1 MKCEYG
7 ELNCIVDLKWLF
19 VEDRVDFMI
28 IKLIFNAQHKKN
40 KPKNLQ
46 TKVSEGNQ
54 TSRKSLLTLMRKNEN
69 IIKSVETNKI
79 LKYLPIKIREEIFPS
94 GVSNMNYLF

>member
-40 KPKNLQ
+40 KP
-46 TKVSEGNQ
+46 
-54 TSRKSLLTLMRKNEN
+54 
-69 IIKSVETNKI
+69 
-79 LKYLPIKIREEIFPS
+79 
-94 GVSNMNYLF
+94 

>member
-7 ELNCIVDLKWLF
+7 ELNFIFDLKWLF
-19 VEDRVDFMI
+19 VEERVDFI
-28 IKLIFNAQHKKN
+28 IMKLIFNALHKKT
-40 KPKNLQ
+40 PKNLK

-54 TSRKSLLTLMRKNEN
+54 TSRKSLLTPMRKNEN

-79 LKYLPIKIREEIFPS
+79 LNYLPIKIREEIFPS